1 MESAEMMCVPM
12 GGRYDLFLTTVDQMV
27 VYFYATTIV
36 DSVGFRCAQ

>member
-1 MESAEMMCVPM
+1 MEYGGMMCVPM

-27 VYFYATTIV
+27 AYWDATEIV